1 MYTIYTYCPR
11 SSSKSTRGEN
21 ESYDLET
28 SAIHDFHVIL
38 HLNGKHFGNQGGG
51 GFVSVFST
59 SVLVMREEE
68 KKKRK
73 EKKRKENFF
82 SFSETFFFF
91 FFI

>member
-68 KKKRK
+68 KKKK
-73 EKKRKENFF
+73 EKKRKEKKTF
-82 SFSETFFFF
+82 SHFRKLFFFF
-91 FFI
+91 F